1 MNIIEI
7 PLKNNILSN
16 GYVLGYDGENLTT
29 EIRVIPAEII
39 KGAEYHI
46 EFSNGEGLIL
56 NATKDYLSAVLKAE
70 ILTVGDIDA
79 QLVWSWKE
87 RQNGEEVTLTDKSN
101 VAHWRVLDS
110 IELSRDIEKA
120 YPDILAQI
128 LADIADIKEYG
139 GGSGS
144 GRPGVD
150 GEDGFSPEVLV
161 EEVEGGY
168 QLTITNKETEPTVI
182 TIYNGK
188 NGKDGND
195 GYSPEI
201 TTEETAE
208 GYNFTI
214 QNKDNSETVLIKHGK
229 DGKDGSDGD
238 DGFSPT
244 IGTEATE
251 DGFKMTITNKDA
263 EPTVIEVRNG
273 KNGKD
278 GEDGDDYVITDADY
292 QAIAAHV
299 LTLIEDGDTLSY

>member
-39 KGAEYHI
+39 KGAEYHL
-46 EFSNGEGLIL
+46 EFNNGEGLIL
-56 NATKDYLSAVLKAE
+56 NANKDYLSAVLKAE
-70 ILTVGDIDA
+70 VLTVGDIDA

-139 GGSGS
+139 GGGGT

-150 GEDGFSPEVLV
+150 GEDGFSPEVIV
-161 EEVEGGY
+161 EAVEGGY
-168 QLTITNKETEPTVI
+168 TL
-182 TIYNGK
+182 
-188 NGKDGND
+188 
-195 GYSPEI
+195 
-201 TTEETAE
+201 
-208 GYNFTI
+208 
-214 QNKDNSETVLIKHGK
+214 
-229 DGKDGSDGD
+229 
-238 DGFSPT
+238 
-244 IGTEATE
+244 
-251 DGFKMTITNKDA
+251 TITNKDA
-263 EPTVIEVRNG
+263 EPTVVTIYH
-273 KNGKD
+273 GKD
-278 GEDGDDYVITDADY
+278 GKDGKDGVDGKDGQDGYTPQKGVDYFDGKDGKDGYTPQKDVDYFDGKDGKDGVDGKDGKDYVVTEADY